1 VPLPVIL
8 AVDGHEQSL
17 SDIERELDD
26 RYSRSY
32 RVVTVTTADDA
43 TVALEGF
50 AEAGEDVA
58 VALVSLTLD
67 LTEATELFR
76 RVRSLHP
83 HAQRGLI
90 IEWRSWGDGQTGDAI
105 RRAMAARDIDFY
117 VIRPAQS
124 PDELFHQAVSA
135 FLLEWANARRVSPH
149 TIQVVGETW
158 SGRAYELRQVLGRCA
173 VHDDAVA
180 GLEAVD

>member
-90 IEWRSWGDGQTGDAI
+90 IESVAEAEASPAI
-105 RRAMAARDIDFY
+105 TDRERRFDDF
-117 VIRPAQS
+117 
-124 PDELFHQAVSA
+124 
-135 FLLEWANARRVSPH
+135 
-149 TIQVVGETW
+149 
-158 SGRAYELRQVLGRCA
+158 GRAGGTQPA
-173 VHDDAVA
+173 
-180 GLEAVD
+180 